1 MPEVLIFLIILG
13 IWQGFEYASDIK
25 YTKVLN
31 MLWYGYNNI
40 IKTNVILLEFLSARF
55 VHSGVL
61 QLTILSFFWHEL
73 EHNHNKIFNKLFFL
87 TTMTSELLKYLNEHL
102 GVSSGQIITP
112 PFKIFPLPPHLHLP
126 SILAKHFV
134 SFSSYA
140 CSYSGWPSKQNQ
152 RYRWKFEH
160 AFFDNLA
167 NLFYLKSKNKI
178 RFFKELSHKI
188 KRIDN
193 KSHYL

>member
-112 PFKIFPLPPHLHLP
+112 PFKIFPLPPHLHPPIHSCQALCLLLELCLFIFWMAFKAE
-126 SILAKHFV
+126 SKV
-134 SFSSYA
+134 SLEIWACFFWQFSK
-140 CSYSGWPSKQNQ
+140 P
-152 RYRWKFEH
+152 F
-160 AFFDNLA
+160 
-167 NLFYLKSKNKI
+167 LFKV
-178 RFFKELSHKI
+178 
-188 KRIDN
+188 
-193 KSHYL
+193 